1 MKLSKQCLLFNAT
14 TKLICYFTFFFLNF
28 SFSQTL
34 IGTVKDSLNNPLANA
49 NVIAKPLLENKG
61 LKFAIADH
69 LGRYKLELEK
79 EVPYEIKVS
88 YLGYKEVV
96 LKVEANTDLK
106 EHHFVLQESGQQLK
120 EIVID
125 YEYQPIVVKKD
136 TLIYNVASFAN
147 GNERKM
153 KEVLEKMPGVEV
165 DKEGTVTVQGKKV
178 TQMMVEGKSF
188 FGGGSKLAVENI
200 PADALDKIEVIDHF
214 NKVGFLKQVSDS
226 DELAMNVKLKEEKKK
241 FVFGD
246 VEAGAELAND
256 NGFHLLHAALFYYSP
271 KTNVSFIGDANN
283 IGKRTFSFQDLMR
296 FQGGVSSFLNDR
308 KQLTNLYA
316 FTTDNTDVIENKSQ
330 FGALNFQHDINS
342 KLAVEGFAI
351 FSKLFS
357 ASLTESN
364 NEYLQN
370 NAFTFE
376 NRTTQKE
383 NKTVLG
389 IANVKLDYSPSDQSK
404 WFYNAQLQLSANDAT
419 SMLNSLRDGQQS
431 VFETINEADNNQIK
445 QFLEWHKQYKNT
457 KHTTTFVVNQS
468 YENNIPTNTWL
479 TDTEFLAGLIPL
491 ENDSFYHIQQIKKV
505 KNNSVDALLKHYWIV
520 NNYNHLYTNVG
531 NNFGTTKLKITE
543 KQFLS
548 DGTVNDFANGG
559 FGNDLDYVL
568 NDFYIGLE
576 YKFKIGKWINKPGI
590 YAHKYHLQTN
600 QIAATY
606 TVNKTYLEPQWDS
619 EYEFNQSEAL
629 TFKYQLSN
637 DFPDATQLL
646 ERYTLQSYNT
656 VFRGN
661 ALLSNER
668 FHTAS
673 LRYKKTSMYRGLM
686 LFANIN
692 FNKKI
697 RTIRNKVE
705 LDGINQFT
713 TPIITDNPE
722 TNWKAYG
729 TISKKIY
736 RFRLQFNSSL
746 SWFSYIQT
754 LNNQTT
760 TNNRNNQA
768 VGVKISTAT
777 KKWPIVSIGYNKS
790 FSQFSGLTSSQFT
803 NDVFSFSLDIDF
815 LKSFTF
821 KTDYEVTFNENSLG
835 QKTNYR
841 IGNAYLSYQKKNNPF
856 RFELSAQ
863 NYFNNG
869 TIINNSFSDFLISN
883 STTFTLPR
891 ILMLSISYKL

>member
-1 MKLSKQCLLFNAT
+1 MKY
-14 TKLICYFTFFFLNF
+14 KLKIALFTFFLIFNF
-28 SFSQTL
+28 SFSQT
-34 IGTVKDSLNNPLANA
+34 ITGTVKDSLQNPLANA

-88 YLGYKEVV
+88 YLGYKEAL
-96 LKVEANTDLK
+96 LKIEANSDIK
-106 EHHFVLQESGQQLK
+106 EHHFILQESGQQLK

-125 YEYQPIVVKKD
+125 YEYKPIVVKKD

-165 DKEGTVTVQGKKV
+165 DKDGTVTVQGKKV

-214 NKVGFLKQVSDS
+214 NKVGFLKEVSDS

-246 VEAGAELAND
+246 VEAGAEVAND
-256 NGFHLLHAALFYYSP
+256 NGFHLLHSALFYYSP

-330 FGALNFQHDINS
+330 FGALNFQHDLNS

-370 NAFTFE
+370 SAFTFE

-383 NKTVLG
+383 NKTLLG
-389 IANVKLDYSPSDQSK
+389 IANIKFDYSPSDHSK
-404 WFYNAQLQLSANDAT
+404 WFYNAQLQSSANDAT
-419 SMLNSLRDGQQS
+419 SMLNSIRDGQQS
-431 VFETINEADNNQIK
+431 VFETLNEADNNQIK
-445 QFLEWHKQYKNT
+445 QFVEWHKQYKNT

-468 YENNIPTNTWL
+468 YENNTPTNTWL

-491 ENDSFYHIQQIKKV
+491 ENDSFYEIQQVKKV
-505 KNNSVDALLKHYWIV
+505 KNNTIDALFKHYWIV

-531 NNFGTTKLKITE
+531 NNFGTTHLQISE
-543 KQFLS
+543 KQFVS

-559 FGNDLDYVL
+559 FGNDLEYVL
-568 NDFYIGLE
+568 NDFYVGLE

-590 YAHKYHLQTN
+590 YAHKYHLQTH

-606 TVNKTYLEPQWDS
+606 IVNKTYLEPQWDS

-705 LDGINQFT
+705 LDGINQFN

-722 TNWKAYG
+722 TNWRAYG
-729 TISKKIY
+729 TLSKKIH

-777 KKWPIVSIGYNKS
+777 KKWPSASIGYNKS

-803 NDVFSFSLDIDF
+803 NDVFSLSWDIDF

-821 KTDYEVTFNENSLG
+821 KTDYEVTFNENSQN
-835 QKTNYR
+835 QKTTYR
-841 IGNAYLSYQKKNNPF
+841 IGNAYLSYQKKDHPL
-856 RFELSAQ
+856 RFELSAR
-863 NYFNNG
+863 NYLNNG

-891 ILMLSISYKL
+891 IVLLSISYKL

>member
-1 MKLSKQCLLFNAT
+1 MNINFFWLLILSVS
-14 TKLICYFTFFFLNF
+14 F
-28 SFSQTL
+28 SFSQT
-34 IGTVKDSLNNPLANA
+34 ITGTVKDSLQNPLANA

-88 YLGYKEVV
+88 YLGYKEAL
-96 LKVEANTDLK
+96 LKIEANSDIK
-106 EHHFVLQESGQQLK
+106 EHHFILQESGQQLK

-125 YEYQPIVVKKD
+125 YEYKPVVVKKD

-165 DKEGTVTVQGKKV
+165 DKDGTVTVQGKKV

-214 NKVGFLKQVSDS
+214 NKVGFLKEVSDS

-246 VEAGAELAND
+246 VEAGAEVAND

-330 FGALNFQHDINS
+330 FGALNFQHDLNS

-370 NAFTFE
+370 SAFTFE

-383 NKTVLG
+383 NKTLLG
-389 IANVKLDYSPSDQSK
+389 IANIKLDYSPSDHSK
-404 WFYNAQLQLSANDAT
+404 WFYNAQLQSNANDAT
-419 SMLNSLRDGQQS
+419 SMLNSIRDGQQS
-431 VFETINEADNNQIK
+431 VFETLNEADNNQIK
-445 QFLEWHKQYKNT
+445 QFVEWHKQYKNS

-468 YENNIPTNTWL
+468 YENNTPTNIWL

-491 ENDSFYHIQQIKKV
+491 ENDSFYEIQQVKKV
-505 KNNSVDALLKHYWIV
+505 KSNTIDALFKHYWIV

-531 NNFGTTKLKITE
+531 NNFGTSHLQISE
-543 KQFLS
+543 KQFVS
-548 DGTVNDFANGG
+548 DGTVNDFANGA
-559 FGNDLDYVL
+559 FGNDLEYVL

-606 TVNKTYLEPQWDS
+606 IVNKTYLEPQWDS

-646 ERYTLQSYNT
+646 ERYTLQSYNI

-705 LDGINQFT
+705 LDGINQFN

-722 TNWKAYG
+722 TNWRAYG
-729 TISKKIY
+729 TLSKKIH

-777 KKWPIVSIGYNKS
+777 KKWPSASVGYNKS

-803 NDVFSFSLDIDF
+803 NDVFSFSWDIDF

-821 KTDYEVTFNENSLG
+821 KTDYEVTFNENSQN
-835 QKTNYR
+835 QKTTYR
-841 IGNAYLSYQKKNNPF
+841 IGNAYLSYQKKDHPL
-856 RFELSAQ
+856 RFELSAR
-863 NYFNNG
+863 NYLNNG

-891 ILMLSISYKL
+891 IVLLSISYKL